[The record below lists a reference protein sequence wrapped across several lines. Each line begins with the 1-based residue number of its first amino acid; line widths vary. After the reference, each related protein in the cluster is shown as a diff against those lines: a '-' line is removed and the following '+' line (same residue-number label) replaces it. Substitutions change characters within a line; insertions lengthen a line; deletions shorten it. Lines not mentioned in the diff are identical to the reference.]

1 MKLKWED
8 YLLRTGMAFSILLNL
23 VATTA
28 NTGNV
33 LSSGGRPS
41 SASLHR
47 TILTGQPRSRANE
60 STTNSRMCGCRRDM
74 QT

>member
-1 MKLKWED
+1 M
-8 YLLRTGMAFSILLNL
+8 LRTGIAFSILLNL

-33 LSSGGRPS
+33 LSSGGLPS

-47 TILTGQPRSRANE
+47 TIRTGQPRSLANE
-60 STTNSRMCGCRRDM
+60 STTNSRMCGCSRDM